1 MHETVGAHSYTHS
14 GRISEVYRVPEIII
28 GLSETTGG
36 RRPRYP
42 QRSVATHSF
51 EHRPA
56 AVLFMAARP
65 LLAGVVQQAPTDVL
79 PDRRRPVEAD
89 GIGLLDLDDAAAAG
103 ARHP

>member
-56 AVLFMAARP
+56 AREPYATTGGRP
-65 LLAGVVQQAPTDVL
+65 EGS
-79 PDRRRPVEAD
+79 
-89 GIGLLDLDDAAAAG
+89 AAAPCLDPRPPQRDMTEL
-103 ARHP
+103 ARTRGEGWIDYK